1 MRTVVL
7 RESDRRGGFTLLELM
22 IVIAIAGLLAVLAG
36 PSLEAWIARMR
47 LNSATAA
54 IDSTLTTVRKMA
66 MAENNRYCVSFGT
79 DSSYGNNGPSYTFD
93 VITQVETALNTG
105 VWAAAPSPE
114 IASWTNDATTELYRG
129 VSLESTSGSTTT
141 LAGLDGC
148 SGLLYNNLGYLDN
161 PTSDFTVDCNGQNT
175 SGASCAR
182 LTLRQKYTGEQR
194 AIWVDRGGGVRISQ
208 GPNHEPAPPS

>member
-7 RESDRRGGFTLLELM
+7 RGSDRRGGFTLLELM
-22 IVIAIAGLLAVLAG
+22 VVIAIIGLLAALGG

-54 IDSTLTTVRKMA
+54 VDRTLTTIRKMA

-79 DSSYGNNGPSYTFD
+79 DGAFAGSGPGYNIVLTNE
-93 VITQVETALNTG
+93 VEGALNTG
-105 VWAAAPSPE
+105 VWGAAPSPE
-114 IASWTNDATTELYRG
+114 IASWTNNATTELYRG
-129 VSLESTSGSTTT
+129 VSLESTSGGTTA
-141 LAGLDGC
+141 LSGLDGC

-161 PTSDFTVDCNGQNT
+161 PTSDFTVDCNGQNA

-194 AIWVDRGGGVRISQ
+194 SIWVDRGGGVRISQ
-208 GPNHEPAPPS
+208 GPNNEPAPPQ